1 MDDALLGFGV
11 FEIHVLNVRILG
23 ITTVR
28 FVSSLLVYQNGNM
41 LLCIILFPKKINCD
55 VYRVSRAGEQCAE

>member
-1 MDDALLGFGV
+1 M
-11 FEIHVLNVRILG
+11 NVRILG